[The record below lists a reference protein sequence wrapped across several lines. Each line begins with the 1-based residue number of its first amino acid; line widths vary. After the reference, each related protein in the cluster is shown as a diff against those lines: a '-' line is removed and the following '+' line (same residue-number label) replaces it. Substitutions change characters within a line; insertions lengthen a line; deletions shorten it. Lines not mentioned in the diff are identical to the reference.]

1 VKRALQGRLDLLGP
15 ARRAQ
20 EAVLAPSDTR
30 AEGRAAGPL
39 VAEAALVDGAR
50 QVTLLLA
57 GAAVQRFGTDL
68 EEQQE
73 LLAGLADLVTG
84 VLTMDSAVVRARQA
98 ASETDLERAERHV
111 DLARVVVADR
121 IAELE
126 LRARSL
132 AGSLAEGDE
141 ARLLVS
147 GVRRLL
153 RADPVD
159 RIALA
164 RRVASHVLAA
174 GGYPV

>member
-1 VKRALQGRLDLLGP
+1 
-15 ARRAQ
+15 
-20 EAVLAPSDTR
+20 
-30 AEGRAAGPL
+30 
-39 VAEAALVDGAR
+39 
-50 QVTLLLA
+50 
-57 GAAVQRFGTDL
+57 
-68 EEQQE
+68 
-73 LLAGLADLVTG
+73 
-84 VLTMDSAVVRARQA
+84 
-98 ASETDLERAERHV
+98 
-111 DLARVVVADR
+111 VVADR

-141 ARLLVS
+141 ARLLLS

-164 RRVASHVLAA
+164 RRVAGHVVTA